1 MLKLCAEAGSIFC
14 GAGLPFA
21 VKSKA
26 ECIFLQLFRRREQV
40 MHGTQISFQSE
51 IRFRQ
56 ILCLDDSMVLIYC
69 LCAQQMGLGK
79 QLDTDGAGQGEKQD
93 RYDHFH

>member
-1 MLKLCAEAGSIFC
+1 MYQLGLIAAAIFC
-14 GAGLPFA
+14 GTEVPAA
-21 VKSKA
+21 VKSKS
-26 ECIFLQLFRRREQV
+26 ECIVADLFRRREQIL
-40 MHGTQISFQSE
+40 HGIYVALQRE
-51 IRFRQ
+51 VRFRQ
-56 ILCLDDSMVLIYC
+56 ILCLDDSVVLIYC

>member
-1 MLKLCAEAGSIFC
+1 MSNSSKKRQFGMNIGSASILH
-14 GAGLPFA
+14 GIYVA
-21 VKSKA
+21 
-26 ECIFLQLFRRREQV
+26 LQREV
-40 MHGTQISFQSE
+40 
-51 IRFRQ
+51 RFRQ

>member
-51 IRFRQ
+51 IRFCQ
-56 ILCLDDSMVLIYC
+56 ILCLNDSLILIYS
-69 LCAQQMGLGK
+69 LCTQQMGLGK
-79 QLDTDGAGQGEKQD
+79 QLDADSTGQ
-93 RYDHFH
+93 

>member
-69 LCAQQMGLGK
+69 LRAQQMGLGK